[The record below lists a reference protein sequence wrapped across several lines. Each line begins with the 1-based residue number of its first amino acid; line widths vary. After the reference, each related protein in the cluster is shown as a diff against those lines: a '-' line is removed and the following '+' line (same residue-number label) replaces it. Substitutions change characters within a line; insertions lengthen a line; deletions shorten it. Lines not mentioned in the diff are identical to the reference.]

1 MRFAKIGGFVLL
13 GLGLLSALSLLWS
26 ANYAGAVWLLTRKS
40 EVWRRFIAG
49 DIGLPILQAWTWW
62 SLPMMARLLR
72 IATGGLAAEIGL
84 LAATG
89 YVTVKTPWKIRA
101 PEGGTRI
108 ATLGDLKRAGMLE
121 GEPGK
126 SMLLGTFKGR
136 DVRYSGDSHFYVNGP
151 SRSGKGRGFVMPNLL
166 EWEGSAIVL
175 DVKRENWRLTGAA
188 RAALGQSVFELA
200 PGSERSHRWNPLDFV
215 RPWPSRATDLQNL
228 AASLIPVPE
237 RGEAFWAETAR
248 DLLAG
253 VLGYV
258 TDSPTMEGRRH
269 LRSALRMFGQGP
281 LFGVLSMIL
290 TNEKDLNPFILEA
303 FRRHVGRDEKQR
315 PSFEANITTALKTWN
330 NSLVASMTS
339 ASDFDIR
346 VLRRNPFSVF
356 ISAPVSD
363 FGSVEPIIRLFIQQ
377 VHDVLLRNEPGPDE
391 PHKVVL
397 MLDEFYQFQRLPEII
412 DRAPLVAG
420 YGFRIALIAQNIPQV
435 DERYSRATREALLG
449 NMDIKLV
456 VAVGDKT
463 TGEVVSGAIGKH
475 YVERETWAD
484 ARNAA
489 PFAGRTRQG
498 RWEET
503 PLLTADQLQQL
514 NDSKAVLTIRG
525 HCSAV
530 IDKLNFYS
538 DARFQQR
545 FKDVAKFQSNV
556 STPELPKLEEWGLFE
571 PPSDELRAR
580 LTAAGQFAPA
590 WTTDRPNDGAVPAE
604 IEGLA
609 RAAFV
614 DWQRFV
620 RVKVEPALK
629 VGNSAAAA
637 EMVRNL
643 RLDPESCG
651 SLRGSD
657 SGWNRRQKT
666 ERRLALHA
674 VIELREKLIAARR
687 VQNVR
692 LAKLRGENL
701 ELGNPRNSTVASPGP
716 NEFGFLNRDNVAD
729 FFTADEAS
737 GNVTALVEEAI
748 AETPEKED
756 PYLEP
761 ALLESC
767 DEIVNCGM
775 DVAEIVRAAAE
786 AGSDDCAPVINDV
799 FAKFLD
805 ANRQLVEARS
815 AEV

>member
-1 MRFAKIGGFVLL
+1 MRSVKIGGLVLL
-13 GLGLLSALSLLWS
+13 GLGLVLGLCLLWS

-40 EVWRRFIAG
+40 EVWRHFIAG
-49 DIGLPILQAWTWW
+49 EISLPILQAWTWW
-62 SLPMMARLLR
+62 SLPIMARLLR
-72 IATGGLAAEIGL
+72 IATGGLAAEVAVLGGIGYL
-84 LAATG
+84 
-89 YVTVKTPWKIRA
+89 VVKTPWKLRA

-188 RAALGQSVFELA
+188 RAALGQNVFELA

-290 TNEKDLNPFILEA
+290 ANEKDLNPFIIEA

-315 PSFEANITTALKTWN
+315 PSFEANVTTALKAWN

-346 VLRRNPFSVF
+346 ELRRNPFSVF

-545 FKDVAKFQSNV
+545 LKDVAKFQSNV
-556 STPELPKLEEWGLFE
+556 STPELPKLEEWELFE
-571 PPSDELRAR
+571 PPSDELRAS
-580 LTAAGQFAPA
+580 LLAAGHFAPA
-590 WTTDRPNDGAVPAE
+590 WMTDRTIGGAVPPE
-604 IEGLA
+604 IDRLA
-609 RAAFV
+609 KAAFV
-614 DWQRFV
+614 DWQRFISAEA
-620 RVKVEPALK
+620 EPALTA
-629 VGNSAAAA
+629 GDGAAAA
-637 EMVRNL
+637 EIVRNL

-657 SGWNRRQKT
+657 SGW
-666 ERRLALHA
+666 
-674 VIELREKLIAARR
+674 
-687 VQNVR
+687 
-692 LAKLRGENL
+692 
-701 ELGNPRNSTVASPGP
+701 S
-716 NEFGFLNRDNVAD
+716 
-729 FFTADEAS
+729 
-737 GNVTALVEEAI
+737 
-748 AETPEKED
+748 
-756 PYLEP
+756 
-761 ALLESC
+761 
-767 DEIVNCGM
+767 
-775 DVAEIVRAAAE
+775 
-786 AGSDDCAPVINDV
+786 
-799 FAKFLD
+799 
-805 ANRQLVEARS
+805 RS
-815 AEV
+815 KKI